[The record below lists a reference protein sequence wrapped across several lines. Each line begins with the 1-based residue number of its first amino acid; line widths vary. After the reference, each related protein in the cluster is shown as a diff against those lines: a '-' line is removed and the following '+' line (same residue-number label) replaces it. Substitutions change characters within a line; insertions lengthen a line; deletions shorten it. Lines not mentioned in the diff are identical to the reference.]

1 MEAHRDRARKPVHWF
16 VCSWCVD
23 QFPHQQSQSLSVLFI
38 SSLLGEAGYS
48 KYVEELE
55 YRSCLF
61 TSSDSNSYSSWLL
74 SLLFTIIVISQ
85 ISFSPSASHSHLQ
98 ASSVGSWMT
107 ISRERLLFLERERL
121 ASSCLE
127 FGKIFFSCSPSS
139 LLLIFLFVCQI
150 PSLDLLFNNPYFRGS
165 LPKFHSLPSF
175 SSSGSPL
182 FFVFSC
188 NPRSD
193 SSIFEG
199 FHFDRI

>member
-1 MEAHRDRARKPVHWF
+1 MKQNLRGVEKGGNFSPGGRGGAGRDRESEREMEAHRDRARKPVHWF

-23 QFPHQQSQSLSVLFI
+23 QFLHQQSQSLSVLFI

-107 ISRERLLFLERERL
+107 ISRERLLFLERETRKL
-121 ASSCLE
+121 V
-127 FGKIFFSCSPSS
+127 FGIWKNLFFLFSLVSPSH
-139 LLLIFLFVCQI
+139 LFI
-150 PSLDLLFNNPYFRGS
+150 RLSNT
-165 LPKFHSLPSF
+165 
-175 SSSGSPL
+175 
-182 FFVFSC
+182 
-188 NPRSD
+188 
-193 SSIFEG
+193 
-199 FHFDRI
+199 